1 MVNFFDVINFSIR
14 ATNISDYS
22 FNLVLYTFPYS
33 KILVLKDN
41 YRSFNTKNILKVV
54 MLSVV

>member
-41 YRSFNTKNILKVV
+41 YRLFNTKNILN
-54 MLSVV
+54 